1 MSDSV
6 TSYGEVISELRKAK
20 SLVGL
25 NRDKKKVWTS
35 FCFHFTN
42 LNNAVSILQNG
53 MLVSRK
59 KAMESGIMENEN
71 ASIEVINQTDEEWK
85 KYVRLYFRPR
95 TPTQYNNEGFRS
107 KSNLGSLQ
115 AHCPFPVF
123 FLFDLEETLQKPN
136 CYFTKSSL
144 AKSGEHELLQTPQQ
158 FSELPFSKIYHEGPF
173 ESHERDEIVSCR
185 HAEIIVSDELK
196 LDETLKFILVRSLAE
211 KNTILSL
218 LGPTEKE
225 MYADKV
231 RVDKKQIV
239 FFSLWTY
246 VSKAEISGDKVI
258 LTFNNGLGDKTF
270 DLKIK
275 MTDLQSGLTNE
286 VVFSDYNCDGPFKG
300 KIGTPLMEYRIEVF
314 LDDNLAYAD
323 FYDGHEESDL
333 PF

>member
-6 TSYGEVISELRKAK
+6 ASFGEVLSELRNSKA
-20 SLVGL
+20 LVGL

-53 MLVSRK
+53 MLVSRN
-59 KAMESGIMENEN
+59 KALESGIMENEN
-71 ASIEVINQTDEEWK
+71 ASTDVINQTDEEWK
-85 KYVRLYFRPR
+85 QYVRLYFRPR

-107 KSNLGSLQ
+107 KSNLGALQ

-123 FLFDLEETLQKPN
+123 FLFDLERTLQKPN
-136 CYFTKSSL
+136 CYFTKNSL
-144 AKSGEHELLQTPQQ
+144 AKSGMHELLQTPQQ

-173 ESHERDEIVSCR
+173 ESHERDEIVACR
-185 HAEIIVSDELK
+185 HAEIVALDELK
-196 LDETLKFILVRSLAE
+196 LDEALKFIIVRSQSE
-211 KNTILSL
+211 KNTLLSL
-218 LGPTEKE
+218 LGPTETE
-225 MYADKV
+225 MYAAKV
-231 RVDKKQIV
+231 RVDNKQIM

-246 VSKAEISGDKVI
+246 VSKSELSSDKVI

-275 MTDLQSGLTNE
+275 MTDLQSGVTKEVVLTNH
-286 VVFSDYNCDGPFKG
+286 NCDGIFKG
-300 KIGTPLMEYRIEVF
+300 NIGTPLMEYRIEVY
-314 LDDNLAYAD
+314 LDDNLAFAD

>member
-6 TSYGEVISELRKAK
+6 ASFGEVLSELRNSK
-20 SLVGL
+20 SLIGL

-53 MLVSRK
+53 MLVSRN
-59 KAMESGIMENEN
+59 KALESGIMENEN
-71 ASIEVINQTDEEWK
+71 ASIDVISQTDEEWK
-85 KYVRLYFRPR
+85 QYVRLYFRPR

-123 FLFDLEETLQKPN
+123 FLFNLEETLQKPN
-136 CYFTKSSL
+136 CYFTKNSL
-144 AKSGEHELLQTPQQ
+144 AKSGKNELLQTPQQ

-173 ESHERDEIVSCR
+173 ESHDRDEIVACR
-185 HAEIIVSDELK
+185 HAEIVVFDELK
-196 LDETLKFILVRSLAE
+196 LDEALKFIIVRSLAE
-211 KNTILSL
+211 KNTFLSL

-246 VSKAEISGDKVI
+246 VSKAELSSDKVI

-300 KIGTPLMEYRIEVF
+300 KIGMPLMEYRIEVY

-323 FYDGHEESDL
+323 CYNGHEESDL

>member
-6 TSYGEVISELRKAK
+6 ASFGEVLSELRNSK
-20 SLVGL
+20 SLIGL

-53 MLVSRK
+53 MLVSRN
-59 KAMESGIMENEN
+59 KALESGIMENEN
-71 ASIEVINQTDEEWK
+71 ASIDVINQTDEEWK
-85 KYVRLYFRPR
+85 QYVRLYFRPR

-107 KSNLGSLQ
+107 KSNLGALQ

-123 FLFDLEETLQKPN
+123 FLFDLERTLQKPN
-136 CYFTKSSL
+136 CYFTKNSL
-144 AKSGEHELLQTPQQ
+144 AKSGMHELLQTPQQ

-173 ESHERDEIVSCR
+173 ESHERDEIVACR
-185 HAEIIVSDELK
+185 HAEIVALDELK
-196 LDETLKFILVRSLAE
+196 LDEALKFIIVRSQSE
-211 KNTILSL
+211 KNTLLSL
-218 LGPTEKE
+218 LGPTETE
-225 MYADKV
+225 MYAAKV
-231 RVDKKQIV
+231 RVDNKQIM

-246 VSKAEISGDKVI
+246 VSKSELSSDKVI

-275 MTDLQSGLTNE
+275 MTDLQSGVTKEVVLTNH
-286 VVFSDYNCDGPFKG
+286 NCDGIFKG
-300 KIGTPLMEYRIEVF
+300 NIGTPLIEYRIEVY
-314 LDDNLAYAD
+314 LDDNLAFAD

>member
-6 TSYGEVISELRKAK
+6 ASFGEVLSELRNSKA
-20 SLVGL
+20 LVGL

-53 MLVSRK
+53 MLVSRN
-59 KAMESGIMENEN
+59 KALESGIMENEN
-71 ASIEVINQTDEEWK
+71 ASTDVINQTDEEWK
-85 KYVRLYFRPR
+85 QYVRLYFRPR

-107 KSNLGSLQ
+107 KSNLGALQ

-123 FLFDLEETLQKPN
+123 FLFDLERTLQKPN
-136 CYFTKSSL
+136 CYFTKNSL
-144 AKSGEHELLQTPQQ
+144 AKSGMHELLQTPQQ

-173 ESHERDEIVSCR
+173 ESHERDEIVACR
-185 HAEIIVSDELK
+185 HAEIVALDELK
-196 LDETLKFILVRSLAE
+196 LDEALKFIIVRSQSE
-211 KNTILSL
+211 KNTLLSL
-218 LGPTEKE
+218 LGPTETE
-225 MYADKV
+225 MYAAKV
-231 RVDKKQIV
+231 RVDNKQIM

-246 VSKAEISGDKVI
+246 VSKSELSSDKVI

-275 MTDLQSGLTNE
+275 MTDLQSGVTKEVVLTNH
-286 VVFSDYNCDGPFKG
+286 NCDGIFKG
-300 KIGTPLMEYRIEVF
+300 KIGMPLMEYRIEVY
-314 LDDNLAYAD
+314 LDDNLAFAD

>member
-6 TSYGEVISELRKAK
+6 ASFGEVLCELRNSK

-42 LNNAVSILQNG
+42 LNNAVSILQSG
-53 MLVSRK
+53 MLVSRN
-59 KAMESGIMENEN
+59 KALESGIMENEN
-71 ASIEVINQTDEEWK
+71 ASTDVINQTDEEWK
-85 KYVRLYFRPR
+85 QYVRLYFRPR

-107 KSNLGSLQ
+107 KSNLGALQ

-123 FLFDLEETLQKPN
+123 FLFDLEGTLQKPN
-136 CYFTKSSL
+136 CYFTKNSL
-144 AKSGEHELLQTPQQ
+144 AKSGMHELLQTPQQ

-173 ESHERDEIVSCR
+173 ESHERDEIVACR
-185 HAEIIVSDELK
+185 HAEIVALDELK
-196 LDETLKFILVRSLAE
+196 LDETLKFIIVRSQSE
-211 KNTILSL
+211 KNTLLSL
-218 LGPTEKE
+218 LGPTETEK
-225 MYADKV
+225 YADKIK
-231 RVDKKQIV
+231 VDNKQIM

-246 VSKAEISGDKVI
+246 VSKAELSNDKVM

-275 MTDLQSGLTNE
+275 MTDLQSGVTKE
-286 VVFSDYNCDGPFKG
+286 MVFSDYNCDGIFRG
-300 KIGTPLMEYRIEVF
+300 KIGTPLMEYRIEVY
-314 LDDNLAYAD
+314 LDDNLAFSD
-323 FYDGHEESDL
+323 FYNAHEENDL